1 MNKMPKFIYVFSEE
15 EKDKMLE
22 LNYEIIKCDKDKHV
36 YVFLNTE
43 HLNFAIEEIKFAL
56 SDVLTF

>member
-1 MNKMPKFIYVFSEE
+1 MPKFIYVFSEE

-22 LNYEIIKCDKDKHV
+22 SGYEIVKSDKNAHI
-36 YVFLNTE
+36 YVFLNAE
-43 HLNFAIEEIKFAL
+43 HLNFAIGEIKYAL